1 MLSKL
6 NTSDLC
12 LLSDLIFSF
21 DKQFLV
27 HLHAE
32 SPGTKDNN
40 ILLGMDNDQEDEEEN
55 NIYILEHKKNVEN
68 LNQKV

>member
-12 LLSDLIFSF
+12 LVSDLIFSF

-27 HLHAE
+27 
-32 SPGTKDNN
+32 PGTKDNN